1 MSYLKVD
8 NLSCHTNFK
17 IYSWLFKTSS
27 YVGGNLTSLLFFGM
41 FLMLRIRTARVSH
54 CLSYLVKVKMGWLKS
69 WTVKVEKLNIWK
81 MEVEKM
87 KDGSWKLKVDKLK
100 VEKLKVESWTW
111 GWNEPSRD
119 GCPAVFPLS
128 RSHPEHLFW
137 LELTL
142 AWITKTLCSWITGID
157 PG

>member
-27 YVGGNLTSLLFFGM
+27 YAGGKPYLFVVFRDV
-41 FLMLRIRTARVSH
+41 LDVEDSH
-54 CLSYLVKVKMGWLKS
+54 GKGLALFVIPGKS
-69 WTVKVEKLNIWK
+69 KDGLIEKLNGESWK
-81 MEVEKM
+81 VEYLKGGSW
-87 KDGSWKLKVDKLK
+87 KDESWKLKVDKLK

-137 LELTL
+137 LELTP